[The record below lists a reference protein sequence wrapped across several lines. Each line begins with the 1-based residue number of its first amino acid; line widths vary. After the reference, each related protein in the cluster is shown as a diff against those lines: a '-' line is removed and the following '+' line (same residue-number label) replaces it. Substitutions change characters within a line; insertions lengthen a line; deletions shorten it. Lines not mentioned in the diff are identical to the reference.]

1 MLTHERFASAPLR
14 IQERTDWR
22 LPAADS
28 SAVYSSRLKLQ
39 SIFDPEGVN
48 GGPSPKKICAVTT
61 AKEIHTLPVLTSLY
75 LCNRTVYA
83 AVGSP
88 TANGAKITAACQ
100 TELPEGCLINGI
112 ITNEAEL
119 TAALQGFFAA
129 NELPTQRV
137 ALAVGGSQFN
147 HRVLTLPRMSEK
159 KRAAVLTREFSTGG
173 ADVTAPL
180 DDYMLLSTD
189 KKTKADTVLATRVES
204 AVIETYINLAAACG
218 LKLYSIDLAL
228 AGQIKLV
235 RATPELAGKS
245 FVMLQF
251 DGDSLIAGL
260 YEKGQYKYS
269 TRSRLFNP
277 RGTEASGAEIGQ
289 KLSGLIQFQTAA
301 KSEHPI
307 KAVYFGG
314 STAAD
319 LAVCTPACRALQL
332 EVATYPETEN
342 IKLPEGIRL
351 ADIAL
356 AAGNLIGR

>member
-1 MLTHERFASAPLR
+1 M
-14 IQERTDWR
+14 
-22 LPAADS
+22 
-28 SAVYSSRLKLQ
+28 
-39 SIFDPEGVN
+39 
-48 GGPSPKKICAVTT
+48 
-61 AKEIHTLPVLTSLY
+61 
-75 LCNRTVYA
+75 
-83 AVGSP
+83 
-88 TANGAKITAACQ
+88 
-100 TELPEGCLINGI
+100 
-112 ITNEAEL
+112 
-119 TAALQGFFAA
+119 
-129 NELPTQRV
+129 
-137 ALAVGGSQFN
+137 
-147 HRVLTLPRMSEK
+147 
-159 KRAAVLTREFSTGG
+159 
-173 ADVTAPL
+173 TAPL

-319 LAVCTPACRALQL
+319 LAVCTPACRGLQL
-332 EVATYPETEN
+332 EVAAYPETEN

>member
-1 MLTHERFASAPLR
+1 M
-14 IQERTDWR
+14 
-22 LPAADS
+22 
-28 SAVYSSRLKLQ
+28 
-39 SIFDPEGVN
+39 
-48 GGPSPKKICAVTT
+48 
-61 AKEIHTLPVLTSLY
+61 PVLTSLY
-75 LCNRTVYA
+75 LCNSTVYA

-218 LKLYSIDLAL
+218 LKLYSMDLAL
-228 AGQIKLV
+228 AGQVFPIPADEVVEAMRRVGRQLP
-235 RATPELAGKS
+235 PELRETAQG
-245 FVMLQF
+245 
-251 DGDSLIAGL
+251 GIAD
-260 YEKGQYKYS
+260 
-269 TRSRLFNP
+269 
-277 RGTEASGAEIGQ
+277 TETGRAI
-289 KLSGLIQFQTAA
+289 AA
-301 KSEHPI
+301 
-307 KAVYFGG
+307 
-314 STAAD
+314 
-319 LAVCTPACRALQL
+319 
-332 EVATYPETEN
+332 
-342 IKLPEGIRL
+342 RL
-351 ADIAL
+351 AQE
-356 AAGNLIGR
+356 

>member
-1 MLTHERFASAPLR
+1 M
-14 IQERTDWR
+14 
-22 LPAADS
+22 
-28 SAVYSSRLKLQ
+28 
-39 SIFDPEGVN
+39 
-48 GGPSPKKICAVTT
+48 
-61 AKEIHTLPVLTSLY
+61 
-75 LCNRTVYA
+75 
-83 AVGSP
+83 
-88 TANGAKITAACQ
+88 
-100 TELPEGCLINGI
+100 
-112 ITNEAEL
+112 
-119 TAALQGFFAA
+119 
-129 NELPTQRV
+129 

-245 FVMLQF
+245 FVVLQF

-332 EVATYPETEN
+332 EVAVYPETEN

-351 ADIAL
+351 ADITL
-356 AAGNLIGR
+356 AAGNLISR

>member
-1 MLTHERFASAPLR
+1 M
-14 IQERTDWR
+14 
-22 LPAADS
+22 
-28 SAVYSSRLKLQ
+28 
-39 SIFDPEGVN
+39 
-48 GGPSPKKICAVTT
+48 
-61 AKEIHTLPVLTSLY
+61 PVLTSLY
-75 LCNRTVYA
+75 LCNSTVYA

-137 ALAVGGSQFN
+137 ALAAGGSQFN

-245 FVMLQF
+245 FVVLQF

-260 YEKGQYKYS
+260 YEK
-269 TRSRLFNP
+269 
-277 RGTEASGAEIGQ
+277 GQ

-319 LAVCTPACRALQL
+319 LAACTPACRALQL
-332 EVATYPETEN
+332 EVAAYPETVN

-351 ADIAL
+351 ADITL

>member
-1 MLTHERFASAPLR
+1 MP
-14 IQERTDWR
+14 
-22 LPAADS
+22 
-28 SAVYSSRLKLQ
+28 SAVGYQ
-39 SIFDPEGVN
+39 P
-48 GGPSPKKICAVTT
+48 
-61 AKEIHTLPVLTSLY
+61 TL
-75 LCNRTVYA
+75 
-83 AVGSP
+83 
-88 TANGAKITAACQ
+88 
-100 TELPEGCLINGI
+100 
-112 ITNEAEL
+112 
-119 TAALQGFFAA
+119 A

-218 LKLYSIDLAL
+218 LKPYSIDLAL

-332 EVATYPETEN
+332 EVAPYPSTPN
-342 IKLPEGIRL
+342 IKLPDHVKL

-356 AAGNLIGR
+356 AAGNLIAR

>member
-1 MLTHERFASAPLR
+1 M
-14 IQERTDWR
+14 
-22 LPAADS
+22 
-28 SAVYSSRLKLQ
+28 
-39 SIFDPEGVN
+39 
-48 GGPSPKKICAVTT
+48 
-61 AKEIHTLPVLTSLY
+61 PVLTSLY

-112 ITNEAEL
+112 ITNEAE
-119 TAALQGFFAA
+119 
-129 NELPTQRV
+129 
-137 ALAVGGSQFN
+137 
-147 HRVLTLPRMSEK
+147 
-159 KRAAVLTREFSTGG
+159 
-173 ADVTAPL
+173 
-180 DDYMLLSTD
+180 
-189 KKTKADTVLATRVES
+189 
-204 AVIETYINLAAACG
+204 LAAACG

-332 EVATYPETEN
+332 EVAAYPETEN

>member
-1 MLTHERFASAPLR
+1 M
-14 IQERTDWR
+14 
-22 LPAADS
+22 
-28 SAVYSSRLKLQ
+28 
-39 SIFDPEGVN
+39 
-48 GGPSPKKICAVTT
+48 
-61 AKEIHTLPVLTSLY
+61 PVLTSLY
-75 LCNRTVYA
+75 LCNSTVYA

-137 ALAVGGSQFN
+137 ALAAGGSQFN

-245 FVMLQF
+245 FVVLQF
-251 DGDSLIAGL
+251 DGDSLIAGPVSYTHL
-260 YEKGQYKYS
+260 
-269 TRSRLFNP
+269 TLP
-277 RGTEASGAEIGQ
+277 T
-289 KLSGLIQFQTAA
+289 
-301 KSEHPI
+301 
-307 KAVYFGG
+307 
-314 STAAD
+314 
-319 LAVCTPACRALQL
+319 TPY
-332 EVATYPETEN
+332 V
-342 IKLPEGIRL
+342 
-351 ADIAL
+351 
-356 AAGNLIGR
+356 

>member
-1 MLTHERFASAPLR
+1 MAS
-14 IQERTDWR
+14 
-22 LPAADS
+22 
-28 SAVYSSRLKLQ
+28 
-39 SIFDPEGVN
+39 
-48 GGPSPKKICAVTT
+48 
-61 AKEIHTLPVLTSLY
+61 LTSLY
-75 LCNRTVYA
+75 LCSRTVYA

-88 TANGAKITAACQ
+88 TAKGARITAAAAAQ
-100 TELPEGCLINGI
+100 LPEGCLINGV
-112 ITNEAEL
+112 ITNEADLAE
-119 TAALQGFFAA
+119 ALKAFFARHK
-129 NELPTQRV
+129 LPTGRV
-137 ALAVGGSQFN
+137 ALIVGGSQFV
-147 HRVLTLPRMSEK
+147 HRVISLPAMSEK
-159 KRAAVLTREFSTGG
+159 KRLAVLAHELSSDG
-173 ADVTAPL
+173 AETTAPL
-180 DDYMLLSTD
+180 DDYMLLARD
-189 KKTKADTVLATRVES
+189 AKTRADTVLATRVES

-235 RATPELAGKS
+235 CATPELAGKS

-301 KSEHPI
+301 KSEHPL

-332 EVATYPETEN
+332 EVAAYPSTPN
-342 IKLPEGIRL
+342 IKLPDHVKL

-356 AAGNLIGR
+356 AAGNLIAR